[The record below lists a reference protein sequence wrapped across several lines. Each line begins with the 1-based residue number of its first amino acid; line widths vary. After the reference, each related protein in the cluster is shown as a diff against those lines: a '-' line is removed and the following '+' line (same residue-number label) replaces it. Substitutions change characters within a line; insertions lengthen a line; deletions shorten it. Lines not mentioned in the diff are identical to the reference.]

1 MRVRDGGCTQVKR
14 EAASLQLQ
22 LGRYWRP
29 ERIRG
34 AVRREKRGHCFR
46 VIVSVKGG
54 RVAAFRVSVDC
65 IYGGWLAAHETE
77 RT

>member
-1 MRVRDGGCTQVKR
+1 VAARKR
-14 EAASLQLQ
+14 SERLQLQ
-22 LGRYWRP
+22 LGRCWKP

-54 RVAAFRVSVDC
+54 RVVIEIQLNLNLYSESTCHDKF
-65 IYGGWLAAHETE
+65 
-77 RT
+77 